1 MNIKKN
7 NLLIIYASLT
17 FGLAFILWMAE
28 IWEPE
33 NLVYGFFLIV
43 LQILLMDLV
52 IKHRE
57 SIDSMA
63 GYLMIAPSAVFML
76 LIIKNVVTPLPITI
90 VLALLML
97 IPIHFLDIYLK
108 RYSFN

>member
-17 FGLAFILWMAE
+17 FGLALILWMADL
-28 IWEPE
+28 WEPE

-76 LIIKNVVTPLPITI
+76 LIIKNVVTPFPITI

-97 IPIHFLDIYLK
+97 IPIYFLDIYNK
-108 RYSFN
+108 CYSFI